1 MKVDLNTIII
11 IAGFVVLF
19 FVLSPSDAPNQI
31 NKTITQVETRIKDS
45 IVFVDRTKEVVRVD
59 KIYLD
64 TLYVNRYNMT
74 DTVRI
79 IQIQDTIIIEQKN
92 VIIKQDTI
100 INTQENIILSKDT
113 VIFLKDVKIKRK
125 NRNII
130 KLGLIA
136 LGTSIIS
143 ILK

>member
-19 FVLSPSDAPNQI
+19 FVLNPGDSKGT
-31 NKTITQVETRIKDS
+31 NKTITEIETRIKDS
-45 IVFVDRTKEVVRVD
+45 IIFVDRIKEVVRVD

-64 TLYVNRYNMT
+64 TLYVNRYNST

-92 VIIKQDTI
+92 VIINQDTV
-100 INTQENIILSKDT
+100 INTQSNVILAKDT
-113 VIFLKDVKIKRK
+113 VIFLKDIKIKKK
-125 NRNII
+125 NKDII